1 MPVDARTSFDRIARR
16 AISGSMCSPDDWLRR
31 TDHNRASRRMVIVDS
46 WAHVGLGHTLSA
58 TGRWLSLALATNRS
72 IRFAFCVPRAVAAA
86 FRARGNVMPAC
97 EEARYDQHE
106 HVTYANLSNLR
117 AARDDFPATVEAT
130 RLSQASPANCREL
143 ATLLDRP
150 DQSPVI
156 LYNVPNDVTLCMG
169 KSAVRTCISQ
179 LHPVAA
185 LVARLGAPPPCDVGL
200 HLRTLHLDDSRCDQV
215 RGTSTPG
222 CAYSWRIAAPAHSR
236 RPCAERFPESVTGC
250 PGELRFVTSDKP
262 ALYATTRALGW
273 RDLNETARVTW
284 NEPPRAS
291 TSVPEA
297 SSPAAAA
304 ALAGDAAASAYDVGA
319 TVLAWFALSR
329 CKRGVVAPVDSSFS
343 NLAADIA
350 MRGRRG
356 PHSCC
361 SALLKVEQR
370 RTKGRV
376 VKSRETTLVK
386 FQG

>member
-1 MPVDARTSFDRIARR
+1 MQ
-16 AISGSMCSPDDWLRR
+16 
-31 TDHNRASRRMVIVDS
+31 
-46 WAHVGLGHTLSA
+46 AHIGLGHTLSA

-86 FRARGNVMPAC
+86 FRARGNVMPVC

-117 AARDDFPATVEAT
+117 ASRDDFPSLEAA
-130 RLSQASPANCREL
+130 RRFQASPTNCAEL
-143 ATLLDRP
+143 AVLLNRLD
-150 DQSPVI
+150 DTPVI
-156 LYNVPNDVTLCMG
+156 LYNVRNDVTLCMG
-169 KSAVRTCISQ
+169 KSATRTCISQ
-179 LHPVAA
+179 LHPVAT
-185 LVARLGAPPPCDVGL
+185 LVARLGPPPPCDVGL

-215 RGTSTPG
+215 RGTSTSS
-222 CAYSWRIAAPAHSR
+222 CAYRARGAARSR
-236 RPCAERFPESVTGC
+236 RPCAEQFPQSVMGC
-250 PGELRFVTSDKP
+250 PGEARFVTSDKP

-284 NEPPRAS
+284 NEPPTARAAS

-297 SSPAAAA
+297 SSPPATA
-304 ALAGDAAASAYDVGA
+304 ALAAASAYDVGA

-343 NLAADIA
+343 NLAADVA

-361 SALLKVEQR
+361 SALLKAEHDAATKQTR
-370 RTKGRV
+370 REERRQAKAR
-376 VKSRETTLVK
+376 KTTLVGVK
-386 FQG
+386 G